1 LSSEST
7 YYTISLKAAKGFSIK
22 NLKDL
27 SLDNQGA
34 EDKRA
39 AFRRI
44 LQSFGVG
51 LAYFFGSQKELGP
64 MLLDGREAAGSPGS
78 DLDLGVVLLAH
89 PWDYREGEKL
99 RWRLQEELAELFRPV
114 RLHLLLLEEENA
126 HVQHAA
132 AIRGLPVYAVSEEF
146 ARQYRRKVYT
156 LYADWH
162 SWW

>member
-1 LSSEST
+1 MKYQVVKDRRNTFLS
-7 YYTISLKAAKGFSIK
+7 
-22 NLKDL
+22 
-27 SLDNQGA
+27 
-34 EDKRA
+34 
-39 AFRRI
+39 I
-44 LQSFGVG
+44 LQTHGVG

-64 MLLDGREAAGSPGS
+64 LLLKGQPVVGAPES
-78 DLDLGVVLLAH
+78 DLDLGVVLLEH
-89 PWDYREGEKL
+89 PADYREGEKL
-99 RWRLQEELAELFRPV
+99 RRRLQEELSGLFAPV

-132 AIRGLPVYAVSEEF
+132 AIKGFPAYAVNEEF